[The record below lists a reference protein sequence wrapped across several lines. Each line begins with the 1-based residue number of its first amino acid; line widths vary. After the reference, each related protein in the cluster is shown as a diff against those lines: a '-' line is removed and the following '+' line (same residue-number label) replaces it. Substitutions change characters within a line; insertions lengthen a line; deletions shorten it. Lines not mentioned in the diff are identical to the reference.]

1 MRWVAQLARAISRS
15 APPFLPALLLSSTST
30 ENFCGPA
37 SVVGPRHRTFVCF
50 VECCVVLPLGAFFR
64 NPSLCLQRTQHL
76 FNRKIVRQKVEYL
89 GLHRQKCIQ
98 QRKYFSNRG
107 KKNDHNSFGLSG
119 TTSCRQFTCAPLH
132 KQKLPQEDENC
143 DLFFSRCRSPLY
155 FVLLLFP
162 SFLSKSSFQFNSLK
176 EGTTSCQN

>member
-1 MRWVAQLARAISRS
+1 MELWLVRWVAQLARAISRS

-89 GLHRQKCIQ
+89 GLHTQKCIQ
-98 QRKYFSNRG
+98 QRKYFRIEAKTIITLLACPAPQAVGSLRARHCTS
-107 KKNDHNSFGLSG
+107 KNYHKRTKTVTFFLVVGPLSVLCSSSF
-119 TTSCRQFTCAPLH
+119 
-132 KQKLPQEDENC
+132 
-143 DLFFSRCRSPLY
+143 
-155 FVLLLFP
+155 LLFYQ
-162 SFLSKSSFQFNSLK
+162 KVVFNSIP
-176 EGTTSCQN
+176 